1 MADFYANVTKQNV
14 TELLYKASLI
24 NNTDLQESIALSNL
38 AVGITEIGPIGGF
51 TNTTDIQT
59 GVDNGEITLDTYI
72 LVTGAA
78 FAPRERF
85 VDTAGNILAQY

>member
-1 MADFYANVTKQNV
+1 MADLYADVTRQNV

-38 AVGITEIGPIGGF
+38 VAGISENTY
-51 TNTTDIQT
+51 TNTVDIQNQVNA
-59 GVDNGEITLDTYI
+59 GVLTLDTYI
-72 LVTGAA
+72 YVYGGA
-78 FAPRERF
+78 FSPRERF

>member
-1 MADFYANVTKQNV
+1 MADFYADVTKQNV

-38 AVGITEIGPIGGF
+38 VVGISENTY
-51 TNTTDIQT
+51 TNTVDIQNQVNA
-59 GVDNGEITLDTYI
+59 GVLTLDTYI
-72 LVTGAA
+72 IANGAP

>member
-1 MADFYANVTKQNV
+1 MPDLYADVTRQNV

-38 AVGITEIGPIGGF
+38 VVGITES
-51 TNTTDIQT
+51 TYTSTVDIQT
-59 GVDNGEITLDTYI
+59 DVNNGTITLDTYI
-72 LVTGAA
+72 FVTGGS
-78 FAPRERF
+78 FSPREKF

>member
-1 MADFYANVTKQNV
+1 MPDFIPNVTKQNV

-24 NNTDLQESIALSNL
+24 NNTDLQESVALTNL
-38 AVGITEIGPIGGF
+38 VVGVTENGGGTGYTSTVGIQNDLNIG
-51 TNTTDIQT
+51 Q
-59 GVDNGEITLDTYI
+59 ITLDTYV
-72 LVTGAA
+72 LVEGPA

>member
-1 MADFYANVTKQNV
+1 MPDLYADVTRQNV

-38 AVGITEIGPIGGF
+38 VGGIVERTYGSTAG
-51 TNTTDIQT
+51 IQT
-59 GVDNGEITLDTYI
+59 DVNNGTITLDTYI
-72 LVTGAA
+72 LVSGGP
-78 FAPRERF
+78 FAPREVF

>member
-1 MADFYANVTKQNV
+1 MADFYANVTRQNV

-38 AVGITEIGPIGGF
+38 VVGIAEQPY
-51 TNTTDIQT
+51 NNLVDIQNDVNA
-59 GVDNGEITLDTYI
+59 GNLTLDTYI
-72 LVTGAA
+72 YANGVA
-78 FAPRERF
+78 FAPRELF

>member
-1 MADFYANVTKQNV
+1 MADLYADVTRQNV

-38 AVGITEIGPIGGF
+38 VVGISENTY
-51 TNTTDIQT
+51 TNTVDIQNQVNA
-59 GVDNGEITLDTYI
+59 GVLTLDTYI
-72 LVTGAA
+72 IATGGA
-78 FAPRERF
+78 FSPRERF

>member
-1 MADFYANVTKQNV
+1 MPDLYADVTRQNV

-38 AVGITEIGPIGGF
+38 IGGIVER
-51 TNTTDIQT
+51 TYNSTAGIQT
-59 GVDNGEITLDTYI
+59 DVNTGQITLDTYV
-72 LVTGAA
+72 LASGGA
-78 FAPRERF
+78 FSPREKF

>member
-1 MADFYANVTKQNV
+1 MPDLYADVTKQNV

-38 AVGITEIGPIGGF
+38 VGGIEERTYGS
-51 TNTTDIQT
+51 TADIQT
-59 GVDNGEITLDTYI
+59 DVNNGTITLDTYI
-72 LVTGAA
+72 FVTGGP

>member
-1 MADFYANVTKQNV
+1 MADYYDNVTKQNV
-14 TELLYKASLI
+14 TDLLYKATLI

-38 AVGITEIGPIGGF
+38 VAGIAESLY
-51 TNTTDIQT
+51 TNLVDIQNALT
-59 GVDNGEITLDTYI
+59 AGTISLDTYI
-72 LVTGAA
+72 YVNGPA

>member
-1 MADFYANVTKQNV
+1 MADFYADVTKQNV

-38 AVGITEIGPIGGF
+38 VVGIAETPY
-51 TNTTDIQT
+51 NTLVDIQT
-59 GVDNGEITLDTYI
+59 DVNNGTITLDTYI
-72 LVTGAA
+72 YANGAP

>member
-1 MADFYANVTKQNV
+1 MADFYADVTKQNV
-14 TELLYKASLI
+14 TQLLYKASLI

-38 AVGITEIGPIGGF
+38 VAGIAERTYNS
-51 TNTTDIQT
+51 TASIQT
-59 GVDNGEITLDTYI
+59 GVNTGEITLDTYI
-72 LVTGAA
+72 YADGAT

>member
-1 MADFYANVTKQNV
+1 MADLYADVTKQNV

-38 AVGITEIGPIGGF
+38 VGGIVEQKFITVA
-51 TNTTDIQT
+51 DIQNAVNT
-59 GVDNGEITLDTYI
+59 GQITLDTYI
-72 LVTGAA
+72 YADGAP
-78 FAPRERF
+78 FAPRQRF

>member
-1 MADFYANVTKQNV
+1 MADYYNNVTKQNI

-38 AVGITEIGPIGGF
+38 VLGITE
-51 TNTTDIQT
+51 NTTYITTVDIQT
-59 GVDNGEITLDTYI
+59 AVNNGEITLDTYI
-72 LVTGAA
+72 AVEGGA
-78 FAPRERF
+78 FAPRNFF

>member
-1 MADFYANVTKQNV
+1 MADFYANVTRQNV

-38 AVGITEIGPIGGF
+38 VSGIYEQQFSDVSEVQTAV
-51 TNTTDIQT
+51 N
-59 GVDNGEITLDTYI
+59 NGDITLDTYV
-72 LVTGAA
+72 LAEGN
-78 FAPRERF
+78 FPPNLRNRF